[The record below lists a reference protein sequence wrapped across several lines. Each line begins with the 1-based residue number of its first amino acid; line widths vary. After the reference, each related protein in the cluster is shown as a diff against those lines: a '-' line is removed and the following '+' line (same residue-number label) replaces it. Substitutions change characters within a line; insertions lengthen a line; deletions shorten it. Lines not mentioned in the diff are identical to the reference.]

1 MRESKEIKPL
11 TSSRGVAAFIVV
23 LFHLQATINELCDR
37 AILPIN
43 FRTDHIGIISD
54 GYIAVDFFFVLSGFI
69 ISRANGHLFE
79 DSLRRADYGYFL
91 TKRLGRLFA
100 LNVVTLVVL
109 LPLEFLKYFINVGNT
124 PAFADTN
131 TVGAWFENLFLVQTW
146 FLGHGPSWNTVAWSI
161 SAEWAAYILYPLLF
175 VILVRCPAAVLT
187 LVVGAAVAGLALLET
202 ISPSGT
208 LSLTDHGAVLRCLCG
223 FTLGVIT
230 EHASHSQPVRRA
242 VARVRHQHQPR
253 GCSHGRR
260 HRLRRGRL
268 DGVADLLRHRPGPVG
283 GRPRPGGGD
292 VVHAGASAGGLVL
305 RPLHDPFHRAS
316 DLQGRGILGLRAL
329 AIIAGAGGRQPGL
342 RARRLHRR
350 GLGGASVDRTP
361 GISRHAATGG
371 TDPPIRPAFRPS
383 ASADGGLRAVH
394 RQPQWRCP

>member
-1 MRESKEIKPL
+1 MKDSEEIKPL
-11 TSSRGVAAFIVV
+11 TSSRGIAAFIVV

-37 AILPIN
+37 AILPLS

-69 ISRANGHLFE
+69 ISRANGYLFE

-109 LPLEFLKYFINVGNT
+109 LPLEFLKYFTNVGNT

-131 TVGAWFENLFLVQTW
+131 TVAAWFENLFLVQTW

-161 SAEWAAYILYPLLF
+161 SAEWAAYILYPILF

-187 LVVGAAVAGLALLET
+187 LVVGAAIAGLAWLES

-242 VARVRHQHQPR
+242 APWLGSGISISLAASAMVAVIVFGEADWMASPIFCAIVLALSVAGPGPTAVMSFTPVHLLGVWSFALYMTHFIVLRVYKVVAFWVFGHWPSSPALVIASLVFAVAV
-253 GCSHGRR
+253 CIVVAWAA
-260 HRLRRGRL
+260 HRWIE
-268 DGVADLLRHRPGPVG
+268 RPGY
-283 GRPRPGGGD
+283 
-292 VVHAGASAGGLVL
+292 
-305 RPLHDPFHRAS
+305 RAMR
-316 DLQGRGILGLRAL
+316 QL
-329 AIIAGAGGRQPGL
+329 AERI
-342 RARRLHRR
+342 RRS
-350 GLGGASVDRTP
+350 GP
-361 GISRHAATGG
+361 
-371 TDPPIRPAFRPS
+371 PS
-383 ASADGGLRAVH
+383 APAPVPTAAV
-394 RQPQWRCP
+394 

>member
-1 MRESKEIKPL
+1 MKNSEEIKPL
-11 TSSRGVAAFIVV
+11 TSSRGIAAFIVV

-37 AILPIN
+37 AILPVG
-43 FRTDHIGIISD
+43 FRTDHIGFISD

-69 ISRANGHLFE
+69 ISRANGYLFE

-161 SAEWAAYILYPLLF
+161 SAEWAAYILYPVLF
-175 VILVRCPAAVLT
+175 VILVRCPAAVLA
-187 LVVGAAVAGLALLET
+187 LVVGAVIAGLAWLEST
-202 ISPSGT
+202 SPSGT

-223 FTLGVIT
+223 FVLGVIT

-242 VARVRHQHQPR
+242 ARWLGSGISISLAALAMVAVIVFGEADWVASPIFCAIVLALSVAGPGPTAVMSFTPVHLLGVWSFALYMTHFIVLRVYKVVAFWVFGHWPSSPALVIASLVFAVAV
-253 GCSHGRR
+253 CIVVAWAA
-260 HRLRRGRL
+260 HRWIE
-268 DGVADLLRHRPGPVG
+268 RPGYLAMRQLAERIRRSGPPSAPAPV
-283 GRPRPGGGD
+283 P
-292 VVHAGASAGGLVL
+292 
-305 RPLHDPFHRAS
+305 
-316 DLQGRGILGLRAL
+316 
-329 AIIAGAGGRQPGL
+329 
-342 RARRLHRR
+342 
-350 GLGGASVDRTP
+350 T
-361 GISRHAATGG
+361 AAT
-371 TDPPIRPAFRPS
+371 
-383 ASADGGLRAVH
+383 
-394 RQPQWRCP
+394 